1 VKLDQDDI
9 EAIARRVAEL
19 VRPDPERPARYLTV
33 GQLAEQ
39 FGVSTEWVYEHK
51 AELGAIRLGDGPKAR
66 LRFDREHVTEIIGAR
81 RYASVRRRSGGR
93 DTRSAPGRVLP
104 GA

>member
-1 VKLDQDDI
+1 VKLDRDDI

-19 VRPDPERPARYLTV
+19 VRPDRERPVRYLTV
-33 GQLAEQ
+33 AELAAQ

-66 LRFDREHVTEIIGAR
+66 LRFDREHVTEVIRAR
-81 RYASVRRRSGGR
+81 RYGALPRRSAAR
-93 DTRSAPGRVLP
+93 PRSASGRVLP